1 MMVSAPDESVSI
13 NIVPSR
19 QIAKYLLDIGAV
31 KFNVEHPF
39 KWTSGIDSPIYCDN
53 RVINSKV
60 QVRNAVIGEFM
71 KVISNNFAD
80 KFDTIAAVATGGMPY
95 GVLIADRLKLPFIY
109 VRSERKEYGM
119 KKVVEGD
126 FQEGDRVILIEDHIS
141 TGKSSLKAAQFLKE
155 EKIIVICL
163 LSIMTYGFKEA
174 EDKFKADNVPF
185 GSICNLDIVLEVAK
199 EENMLSAAQVE
210 TILQFRESPKT
221 WRP

>member
-1 MMVSAPDESVSI
+1 MIVSAPDESISMRI
-13 NIVPSR
+13 TPSR
-19 QIAKYLLDIGAV
+19 QIAKSLLKIGAV

-53 RVINSKV
+53 RVINSRV
-60 QVRNAVIGEFM
+60 EVRDAVIEEFM
-71 KVISNNFAD
+71 KIISDNFAG
-80 KFDTIAAVATGGMPY
+80 KFDTIAGVATGGMPY

-126 FQEGDRVILIEDHIS
+126 FKVGERVILIEDHIS

-155 EKIIVICL
+155 ENVVVICL

-174 EDKFKADNVPF
+174 EEKFKQDNVPF
-185 GSICNLDIVLEVAK
+185 GSICNLDIVLDVAK
-199 EENMLSAAQVE
+199 QENILSTSQVD

-221 WRP
+221 WNQ